1 MCTGTDKG
9 QVFAIPNSQ
18 LATFKRGSEA
28 TQTTLRQEA
37 DGSWWHI
44 VTRRGPSARS
54 GRGPSASSGRSLH
67 DVTLRGGPYFDELQA
82 LAAVKRFY
90 GGDVQVTRIAYC
102 EAFPAPE
109 EETSAVAT
117 VELTD
122 AALRQAQG
130 AALANYRPVSF
141 GRVLSAANRLS
152 VVAGVACVMGVAA
165 WLLW

>member
-1 MCTGTDKG
+1 MCTGTGKG

-54 GRGPSASSGRSLH
+54 GRSLY

-90 GGDVQVTRIAYC
+90 GGDVQVTRIAHC
-102 EAFPAPE
+102 EALLALE
-109 EETSAVAT
+109 EETNDLTSAAP
-117 VELTD
+117 
-122 AALRQAQG
+122 
-130 AALANYRPVSF
+130 ANLRPVSF
-141 GRVLSAANRLS
+141 GRRLRGISNRIGGESAVGCSRAS
-152 VVAGVACVMGVAA
+152 GGGVVVVVRT
-165 WLLW
+165 